1 MPQDAA
7 AAVLQQVQSGTAVN
21 TANGTQTIT
30 ISSIDITKSFLV
42 FQVRSSGDRPVSTTL
57 RGRLASATT
66 IQFERSTNEGAPLAI
81 NIQWY
86 VATFGSGVLVQRG
99 TATMSALTVNVP
111 VTAVAS
117 MSQAFVLWSMTP
129 NTTELEHGSDDVI
142 AGDLTTTTNLQF
154 RTNDASGHIVW
165 WQVVEFTDPADI
177 NVQRGT
183 VSTMTGA
190 TLTATA
196 TLGTAVDV
204 SRTFVLTGLRTV
216 GLGPDIGA
224 RMLRAQLTG
233 PTTIAFDRGIA
244 GSPDDMNEISWQ
256 AVELRDGSTVQRG
269 SASFAAGVAQAT
281 ATLVTR
287 VNTTR
292 AIAFASVQAGGQS
305 MGRTPYAGN
314 DAHGSRLDHGGA
326 LADATHAR
334 SQQHRGHRRRRLVRR
349 AVRRRR
355 RVQDRQLHEGA
366 RRCAH
371 VADDRPRPRRGAQGA
386 HPLDAGPIRRDVQQ
400 RVRHHVSRRGD
411 GNCRR
416 PAI

>member
-30 ISSIDITKSFLV
+30 ISSVDITKSFLV
-42 FQVRSSGDRPVSTTL
+42 FQVRSTGDRPVSTTV

-129 NTTELEHGSDDVI
+129 NPTELENGSDDVI
-142 AGDLTTTTNLQF
+142 AGDLTTTSNLQF
-154 RTNDASGHIVW
+154 RTNDASGHVVW

-190 TLTATA
+190 TLSANA

-244 GSPDDMNEISWQ
+244 GSPDDMTEISWQ

-314 DAHGSRLDHGGA
+314 DAMGVATATMALSPTQLTLDRNNTVG
-326 LADATHAR
+326 D
-334 SQQHRGHRRRRLVRR
+334 RGRRLVRR

-366 RRCAH
+366 GRGEHA
-371 VADDRPRPRRGAQGA
+371 ADDRPRPRRGAQGA

-411 GNCRR
+411 GNR
-416 PAI
+416 PDR